1 MASTSHTVV
10 RSVAISPTKDR
21 KHFRGILPSGDTHM
35 VCVASASRT
44 LPTSL
49 TWPKSRM
56 QWHCGRSWEVK
67 SQTKPGSQNRKRNL
81 KTLRAMLWARKF
93 SRTWNAKAY
102 FKLISILSLF
112 AFENKCLID
121 FYSLLWNIFWTVLL
135 RTGQRP
141 AFGTHVAKLQT
152 MTENILLGWWNNKF
166 ASQNLQ
172 ENTKPV

>member
-1 MASTSHTVV
+1 MIILGCTNFMASTSHTAV

-49 TWPKSRM
+49 TWP
-56 QWHCGRSWEVK
+56 
-67 SQTKPGSQNRKRNL
+67 
-81 KTLRAMLWARKF
+81 KF

-135 RTGQRP
+135 RTWQRP
-141 AFGTHVAKLQT
+141 AFGKHVAKLQT

-166 ASQNLQ
+166 ASLNLFF
-172 ENTKPV
+172 KKILSPYSP